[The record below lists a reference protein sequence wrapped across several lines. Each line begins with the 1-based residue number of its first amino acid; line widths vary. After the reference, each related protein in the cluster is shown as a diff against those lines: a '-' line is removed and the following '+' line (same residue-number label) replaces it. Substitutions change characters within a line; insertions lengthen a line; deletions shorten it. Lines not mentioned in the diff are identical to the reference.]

1 MAFISIKMLEMRY
14 CNMNDNVYI
23 FVLHRYT
30 LYRRMEAMR
39 KYTRMTWEQ
48 WYQLAKEYY
57 ENYHDLRVPGRYQTS
72 QGVEL
77 GRWIERQRT
86 AYHGSGKYTIDKHQ
100 IYALEQIGMEWEL
113 RRRTDWSVWYAL
125 AKKYYKKNHH
135 LRVPAGYVLDSYPL
149 GEWIKQQRKFYRN
162 GKLSADRIMKLEKIG
177 MEWYLRK
184 SHVKA
189 E

>member
-1 MAFISIKMLEMRY
+1 MQPKAANKLAFISIKMLEMRY

-125 AKKYYKKNHH
+125 AKKYYK
-135 LRVPAGYVLDSYPL
+135 A
-149 GEWIKQQRKFYRN
+149 
-162 GKLSADRIMKLEKIG
+162 AEKILSEWKIEFGPNYETGKNRHG
-177 MEWYLRK
+177 MVSQKIPCK
-184 SHVKA
+184 SRVIRGYGDIR
-189 E
+189 